1 MTNRRLTTYLIV
13 PIALLAGL
21 AGLAGMWG
29 AQASADTP
37 KAAAPPMPAGF
48 KRVELQRHD
57 IATPNHEAVQARG
70 EFEAGAAV
78 PKHTH
83 PGEEVGFVLAGELTV
98 EVDGKPAQA
107 VKAGEVFFIPAGTVH
122 AGKNTS
128 KGQTVVISTY
138 IVEKGKPL
146 STPAK

>member
-1 MTNRRLTTYLIV
+1 MTNRRLTSHLILA
-13 PIALLAGL
+13 IALLAGI
-21 AGLAGMWG
+21 WG
-29 AQASADTP
+29 AQASAETP
-37 KAAAPPMPAGF
+37 KAAAAPPAAMPAGF

-57 IATPNHEAVQARG
+57 IAQANHEAVQARG

-78 PKHTH
+78 PRHSH

-98 EVDGKPAQA
+98 EVDGKPAQT

>member
-1 MTNRRLTTYLIV
+1 MTDRRLTKYLIV
-13 PIALLAGL
+13 AIAL
-21 AGLAGMWG
+21 LAGMWG
-29 AQASADTP
+29 AQAIAQP
-37 KAAAPPMPAGF
+37 KAAAPAAAGAPAPVGF

-57 IATPNHEAVQARG
+57 ISTAGHETVQARG
-70 EFEAGAAV
+70 EFEPGGAV

-83 PGEEVGFVLAGELTV
+83 PGEEVGFILQGELTV
-98 EVDGKPAQA
+98 EVAGKPAQTL
-107 VKAGEVFFIPAGTVH
+107 KAGDVFFIPAGTVH

-128 KGQTVVISTY
+128 KAGTVVISTY

>member
-1 MTNRRLTTYLIV
+1 MTNRTLTSHLIV
-13 PIALLAGL
+13 AIAL
-21 AGLAGMWG
+21 LAGMWG
-29 AQASADTP
+29 AQASAQP
-37 KAAAPPMPAGF
+37 KAAAAAAPAAPAGF

-98 EVDGKPAQA
+98 EIEGKPAQP

-122 AGKNTS
+122 SGKNTA

-146 STPAK
+146 ATMVK

>member
-1 MTNRRLTTYLIV
+1 MTNRRLTTHLIV
-13 PIALLAGL
+13 AIAL
-21 AGLAGMWG
+21 LAGMWG
-29 AQASADTP
+29 AQASAQTP
-37 KAAAPPMPAGF
+37 KAVAPPPPAAPAGF

-83 PGEEVGFVLAGELTV
+83 PGEEVGFILQGELTV
-98 EVDGKPAQA
+98 EVEGKPAQTL
-107 VKAGEVFFIPAGTVH
+107 KAGEVFFIPAGTVH

-146 STPAK
+146 AAMVK

>member
-1 MTNRRLTTYLIV
+1 MTNRRLTTHLIV
-13 PIALLAGL
+13 ATAL
-21 AGLAGMWG
+21 LAGMWG
-29 AQASADTP
+29 AQASAQS
-37 KAAAPPMPAGF
+37 KAAAPAAPAAPAGF

-83 PGEEVGFVLAGELTV
+83 PGEEVGFILAGELTV
-98 EVDGKPAQA
+98 EVEGKPAQTL
-107 VKAGEVFFIPAGTVH
+107 KAGEVFFIPAGTVH

-128 KGQTVVISTY
+128 KGQTIVISTY

-146 STPAK
+146 SAMVK